1 MLGSLN
7 FFNMKYLVRF
17 LIVILFIPFWTLW
30 ASLII
35 ISIMLTLPQG
45 VIYFILKGE
54 MIDDSD
60 MLVSIYMNNSL
71 EYLCKLM
78 EWLEDK
84 EWI

>member
-1 MLGSLN
+1 
-7 FFNMKYLVRF
+7 
-17 LIVILFIPFWTLW
+17 
-30 ASLII
+30 
-35 ISIMLTLPQG
+35 MLTLPQG